1 MKKIIVGVS
10 LLLLALTQVHAQT
23 VYDGVD
29 FTAKDLNGS
38 ARFVGMG
45 GAMGA
50 LGGDISTIGTNP
62 AGIGIFRSNDI
73 MVSFGYS
80 ALDAEADYSGGLY
93 SASKNRWNF
102 DNVGLVYASKIG
114 NKTALRYVNFGFN
127 YHKAKNFHR
136 NMTMAGNLGG
146 QSQLF
151 QIAGLSDG
159 LTPEY
164 WNNGSIF
171 DNNDIGWLSALA
183 WEGYLVGPSIT
194 DVNTGYLHQDAN
206 GQQYYIDSNNN
217 LTFDAVGADGKP
229 NNLAYEDY
237 GLYQTEPG
245 VVGISPYLREYSS
258 RESGGIDE
266 YDFNVAFNFN
276 DRVYLG
282 LTVGIYDLD
291 YNKYTLYN
299 EDSQGEGGGGYQI
312 ESFNNISGAGV
323 DVKFGAILR
332 PFQYSPLRIG
342 LALHTPIFYKLTH
355 STSASMI
362 SDFATDVIDT
372 YDYLNGGDMKLE
384 YQLKTPW
391 TYNVS
396 LGYTVGN
403 YLALGAEYE
412 YQDYSS
418 MKFDDPDGMN
428 MAFETQQA
436 RNYLKG
442 VHTLRVGAEY
452 KVIPQFALRVGYNF
466 QTSPYK
472 DEAIKVLPLNSIR
485 TDTDFMNLKS
495 LNNYTLG
502 IGYRGAMFYADL
514 AYKLSSQKADLYPFA
529 YYELADNVGRV
540 SYSELPPAAK
550 MKFSRSKVLLT
561 IGMRF

>member
-1 MKKIIVGVS
+1 MKKIIIGVS
-10 LLLLALTQVHAQT
+10 LLLFVLAQSHAQT

-45 GAMGA
+45 GAMSA

-62 AGIGIFRSNDI
+62 AGIGIYRSNDI
-73 MVSFGYS
+73 MLSFGYS
-80 ALDAEADYSGGLY
+80 ALDAEANYAGGSY

-136 NMTMAGNLGG
+136 NMTMAGDLGG

-151 QIAGLSDG
+151 QIAGMSDG
-159 LTPEY
+159 ITPDF

-171 DNNDIGWLSALA
+171 NNNEIGWLSALA
-183 WEGYLVGPSIT
+183 WEGYLIGPGIT
-194 DVNTGYLHQDAN
+194 NENTGYLHQDAN
-206 GQQYYIDSNNN
+206 GQQYYIDSKNN
-217 LTFDAVGADGKP
+217 LTFDAVGADGKH
-229 NNLAYEDY
+229 NSLAYEDY

-245 VVGISPYLREYSS
+245 VVGASPYLREYSS

-266 YDFNVAFNFN
+266 YDFNVSFNFK
-276 DRVYLG
+276 DRFYLG
-282 LTVGIYDLD
+282 LTVGVYDLD

-312 ESFNNISGAGV
+312 ESFNNISGSGV
-323 DVKFGAILR
+323 DVKLGAILR

-355 STSASMI
+355 STSARMV
-362 SDFATDVIDT
+362 SDFATEVIDT
-372 YDYLNGGDMKLE
+372 YDYLNGGDMKTE

-403 YLALGAEYE
+403 YLAVGAEYE
-412 YQDYSS
+412 YQDYGCI
-418 MKFDDPDGMN
+418 KFDDPGGRN
-428 MAFETQQA
+428 MLFETRQA
-436 RNYLKG
+436 KNNLKG

-452 KVIPQFALRVGYNF
+452 KVIPQFALRVGYNL

-472 DEAIKVLPLNSIR
+472 DNAIKVLPINSVR

-502 IGYRGAMFYADL
+502 IGYRGSMFYADL
-514 AYKLSSQKADLYPFA
+514 AYKLTSQKADLYPFV
-529 YYELADNVGRV
+529 YYELADNIGNVNYR
-540 SYSELPPAAK
+540 ELPPMSK
-550 MKFSRSKVLLT
+550 MTFSRSQVLLT
-561 IGMRF
+561 LGIRF